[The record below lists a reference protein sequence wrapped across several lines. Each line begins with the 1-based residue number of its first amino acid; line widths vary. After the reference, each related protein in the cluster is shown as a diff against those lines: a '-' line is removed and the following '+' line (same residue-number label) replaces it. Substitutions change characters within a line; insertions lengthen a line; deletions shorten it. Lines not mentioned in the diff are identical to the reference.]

1 MANSNLTP
9 EKYIIKRART
19 LPVHEVL
26 VNDDWETLGYATVII
41 AREHKSGNIT
51 LGVYFLDLYLLGIT
65 NTSVFFNI
73 TADSYKELKQRFS
86 NINLVPADY
95 VVMHNLILGIEEYAN
110 DYGFQPHS
118 EYRISKYILE
128 EDTDEIPLM
137 EFEFGKN
144 GKPFLAVETFAE
156 LKKLLPILQK
166 HAGNDFDY
174 IVKESPDKNVSH
186 YDLKNLHNDLSLSN
200 ALLYNLFDRENR
212 SGFSNEF
219 LAEVSEFD
227 KETLCED
234 IHKITLYEVARAKSA
249 MNSGDSLWVSACSA
263 YTLLHVLMLIEYLE
277 LRSNVKDML
286 YILSQDFEFQDYYF
300 GDIES
305 YIYIGNI
312 VMASEKNM
320 NDLAVFMKQ
329 DVNNNWAK
337 TAIVIGLNIAYA
349 KHPEKRAVILEWCKY
364 LLNYYIV
371 YSKEDPKR
379 YASEIN
385 AVFALLI
392 EIKGVE
398 LIDLITEIYEKELVY
413 IELAG
418 EMAELINDINNPE
431 ETYLPKE
438 FEKFGYEAK
447 YNHIGIN

>member
-1 MANSNLTP
+1 
-9 EKYIIKRART
+9 
-19 LPVHEVL
+19 
-26 VNDDWETLGYATVII
+26 
-41 AREHKSGNIT
+41 
-51 LGVYFLDLYLLGIT
+51 
-65 NTSVFFNI
+65 
-73 TADSYKELKQRFS
+73 
-86 NINLVPADY
+86 
-95 VVMHNLILGIEEYAN
+95 
-110 DYGFQPHS
+110 
-118 EYRISKYILE
+118 
-128 EDTDEIPLM
+128 
-137 EFEFGKN
+137 
-144 GKPFLAVETFAE
+144 
-156 LKKLLPILQK
+156 
-166 HAGNDFDY
+166 
-174 IVKESPDKNVSH
+174 
-186 YDLKNLHNDLSLSN
+186 
-200 ALLYNLFDRENR
+200 
-212 SGFSNEF
+212 
-219 LAEVSEFD
+219 
-227 KETLCED
+227 
-234 IHKITLYEVARAKSA
+234 
-249 MNSGDSLWVSACSA
+249 
-263 YTLLHVLMLIEYLE
+263 
-277 LRSNVKDML
+277 
-286 YILSQDFEFQDYYF
+286 DYYF

>member
-337 TAIVIGLNIAYA
+337 TAIV
-349 KHPEKRAVILEWCKY
+349 
-364 LLNYYIV
+364 
-371 YSKEDPKR
+371 
-379 YASEIN
+379 
-385 AVFALLI
+385 
-392 EIKGVE
+392 
-398 LIDLITEIYEKELVY
+398 
-413 IELAG
+413 
-418 EMAELINDINNPE
+418 
-431 ETYLPKE
+431 
-438 FEKFGYEAK
+438 
-447 YNHIGIN
+447 